1 MRPVVQR
8 RFDMP
13 DLLFGLFLVL
23 VATGALVATRKL
35 TFGSAAEMG
44 PGYMPRVV
52 SLGLLGFGLFF
63 TGRGLF
69 GRWQGIERV
78 HLRPLLAIPA
88 SVAVFAL
95 LATTAG
101 LAIASFVTVAV
112 AGAASRETRLM
123 EILLFGAGLSAA
135 AVLLFVKLLALPVP
149 VWP

>member
-1 MRPVVQR
+1 MPR

-23 VATGALVATRKL
+23 VATGALIATRTL

-69 GRWQGIERV
+69 GHWKGIERV
-78 HLRPLLAIPA
+78 HLRPILAIPA

-95 LATTAG
+95 LAVNAG
-101 LAIASFVTVAV
+101 LAIASLATVVV
-112 AGAASRETRLM
+112 AGAASRESRLL
-123 EILLFGAGLSAA
+123 EILLFGVVLSAA